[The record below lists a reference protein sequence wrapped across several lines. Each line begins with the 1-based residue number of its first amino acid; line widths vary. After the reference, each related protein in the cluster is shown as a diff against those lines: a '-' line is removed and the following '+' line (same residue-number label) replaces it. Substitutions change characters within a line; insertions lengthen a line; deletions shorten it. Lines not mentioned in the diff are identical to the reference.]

1 MKRKCIAILSII
13 IMIVAFF
20 ALPVSAEK
28 TKSDNTAATTKT
40 EEKTTTDSS
49 QGQDGATKGTQAK
62 KGGLMALTFD
72 DGPSKNTEKL
82 LNELKKRNIHATFF
96 VVGERLDE
104 FSDLLLRE
112 YKEGHEIG
120 NHTWEHLN
128 LTQSDSTTANA
139 SLQKTE
145 DKVNEIVGAQIDPL
159 IIRPTYGSVNDTVR
173 GYVDTPLILWS
184 IDTLDW
190 KSRNADAVK
199 ERIIN
204 QACDGAI
211 ILLHDLYDTSVDGA
225 IAAVDELTQEGYT
238 FVTVSELFRRKGE
251 TMEVGVTYTNAE
263 DNGVDL
269 GPLKEKEP
277 DKEKDAK
284 ADKEKE
290 KKENKRE
297 DKGFPWGWLI
307 FCGAILLVYALGL
320 LRFFGVI
327 QGSPKTRKDKTH
339 EKTAHTAHRS
349 SAPTRSRRTANGSRN
364 STRRRQ

>member
-1 MKRKCIAILSII
+1 MKRKYIALFSII
-13 IMIVAFF
+13 LMSLFFF
-20 ALPVSAEK
+20 ALPVSAENTK
-28 TKSDNTAATTKT
+28 TDNTPSAEATTANDDDTNQK
-40 EEKTTTDSS
+40 
-49 QGQDGATKGTQAK
+49 K

-82 LNELKKRNIHATFF
+82 LNELKKRDIHATFF

-128 LTQSDSTTANA
+128 LTGADSATANA

-145 DKVNEIVGAQIDPL
+145 DKVNEIVGTNIDPL
-159 IIRPTYGSVNDTVR
+159 IIRPTFGSVNDTVR

-190 KSRNADAVK
+190 KSRNAEAVK
-199 ERIIN
+199 EQILN

-225 IAAVDELTQEGYT
+225 IAAVDELTKEGYT

-251 TMEVGVTYTNAE
+251 TMEIGMTYTNAE

-269 GPLKEKEP
+269 GPMKEKEP
-277 DKEKDAK
+277 EKEKAK
-284 ADKEKE
+284 DKEKE
-290 KKENKRE
+290 KEKKNTERE

-307 FCGAILLVYALGL
+307 FCGVILLIYAVGM
-320 LRFFGVI
+320 LRSFGMI
-327 QGSPKTRKDKTH
+327 QISPQTRKDKSH
-339 EKTAHTAHRS
+339 EKTAVRDRRPAADHNRHTAD
-349 SAPTRSRRTANGSRN
+349 RRRN
-364 STRRRQ
+364 STRRQQ